1 MTARTHPLEA
11 GFTVVELAIAMVV
24 LVVVSGAV
32 ITFSVNKT
40 IEAARV
46 STRADL
52 LTNAQIGLDRMAND
66 IRLSSKADDANRWS
80 DNNAPG
86 APSNTYSWQ
95 SNASTLILAA
105 SAQTSDGTIL
115 FDDKADYITTKNNYI
130 YYLSGGTLY
139 KRILAA
145 PVSNNSAVTTCPP
158 SLATASCPADKTVLT
173 DVKSFSIKYYDTLN
187 QQVDPASARSIQLSV
202 QLSATSFG
210 QAITTNYTTRM
221 VFRNG

>member
-1 MTARTHPLEA
+1 MKRLNDQG
-11 GFTVVELAIAMVV
+11 GFTIVELITVIVV
-24 LVVVSGAV
+24 LVIVSAAVVA
-32 ITFSVNKT
+32 FSVNNT

-66 IRLSSKADDANRWS
+66 IRLSSKADDNNRWADS
-80 DNNAPG
+80 NSPTS
-86 APSNTYSWQ
+86 PSNNYGWQ
-95 SNASTLILAA
+95 SSSSTLILAT
-105 SAQTSDGTIL
+105 SAQTSNGTIL

-145 PVSNNSAVTTCPP
+145 PVTGNSAVTTCPA
-158 SLATASCPADKTVLT
+158 SLATASCPADKVVLT
-173 DVKSFSIKYYDTLN
+173 NVNSLSIQYFDNLN
-187 QQVDPASARSIQLSV
+187 QQVDPASARSIQLTV
-202 QLSATSFG
+202 QLGSTSFG
-210 QAITTNYTTRM
+210 QAITANYTTRM

>member
-1 MTARTHPLEA
+1 MLRQDSKEA
-11 GFTVVELAIAMVV
+11 GFTLVELIVAMVV

-66 IRLSSKADDANRWS
+66 IRLSSKADDTNRWA
-80 DNNAPG
+80 DNNS
-86 APSNTYSWQ
+86 PSSPTNNYGWQ
-95 SNASTLILAA
+95 STSTTLVLAT

-145 PVSNNSAVTTCPP
+145 PVSNNSAITTCPP
-158 SLATASCPADKTVLT
+158 ASVTASCPSDKIVLT
-173 DVKSFSIKYYDTLN
+173 NVKSLSVKYYDTLN
-187 QQVDPASARSIQLSV
+187 QQVDPASARSIQLTV
-202 QLSATSFG
+202 QLGTTSFG